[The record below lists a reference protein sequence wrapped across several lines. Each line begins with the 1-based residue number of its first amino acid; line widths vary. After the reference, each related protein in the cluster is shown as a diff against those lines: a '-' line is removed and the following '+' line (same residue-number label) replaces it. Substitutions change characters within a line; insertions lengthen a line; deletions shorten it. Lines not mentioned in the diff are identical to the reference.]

1 MMNSYNMFLPAASA
15 MAAQINRLGEE
26 SPRRTRIHE
35 MSHRTRAKKAA
46 YRRGRIHGVQKGTP
60 LIIDRWPGAQERSRH
75 YQSHRP
81 DDGLGS
87 CAVWDIHRAVGALG
101 WLSDESCKGPMT
113 QDATRN
119 QHDQHDPERRRQV
132 SEAARETAERDRSV
146 AEEKRAASE
155 RARTTAEKE
164 RTAAEAARN
173 TALTTLRVTAEG
185 LTAALEHMR
194 GVEKMRRTHRALP
207 NPDEPDT
214 N

>member
-1 MMNSYNMFLPAASA
+1 
-15 MAAQINRLGEE
+15 
-26 SPRRTRIHE
+26 
-35 MSHRTRAKKAA
+35 
-46 YRRGRIHGVQKGTP
+46 
-60 LIIDRWPGAQERSRH
+60 
-75 YQSHRP
+75 
-81 DDGLGS
+81 
-87 CAVWDIHRAVGALG
+87 
-101 WLSDESCKGPMT
+101 MT

-119 QHDQHDPERRRQV
+119 QHAQHDPERRRQV

-155 RARTTAEKE
+155 RARTTAEKD

-207 NPDEPDT
+207 DLDEPDT